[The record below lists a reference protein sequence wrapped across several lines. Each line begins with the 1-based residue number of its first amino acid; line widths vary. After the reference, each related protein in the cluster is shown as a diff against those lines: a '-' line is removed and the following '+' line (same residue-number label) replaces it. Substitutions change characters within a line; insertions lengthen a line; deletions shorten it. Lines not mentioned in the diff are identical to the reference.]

1 MLLCLGMKNQHLN
14 AMAFEQLSSH
24 AHILAR
30 SHTQEGG
37 LWMSLLK

>member
-1 MLLCLGMKNQHLN
+1 MQLCLGMRNQHLN

-24 AHILAR
+24 AHIFAR

-37 LWMSLLK
+37 LWVSLLK